1 MLVDLGS
8 PTESFK
14 VIGLRFVKV
23 CSMKRMI
30 SDMFLLN
37 ALLNQCLQLESLEI
51 INCSTPSNMR
61 FFSGKLKEFIM
72 ANCENL
78 REIILEAPSLIII
91 HYMGH
96 LLGFNFK
103 KCMKL
108 IDFMLDLKTTR

>member
-51 INCSTPSNMR
+51 INCST
-61 FFSGKLKEFIM
+61 
-72 ANCENL
+72 
-78 REIILEAPSLIII
+78 
-91 HYMGH
+91 
-96 LLGFNFK
+96 
-103 KCMKL
+103 
-108 IDFMLDLKTTR
+108 